1 LPSID
6 DYTPPFT
13 ITESMLQHI
22 AIISE
27 KLGKVNIDEGLKKKP
42 HLRKISRIKSVYAS
56 CRIEANSLTQE
67 QVKAVIDGQMV
78 FGDAKDIKEVQNA
91 YAAYASLENINPYS
105 MADLQK
111 MHRLMT
117 ENLLNESGQFRH
129 GEEGV
134 FSGDKCIFMAP
145 PARFVP
151 HLMEQ
156 LFSWMNRERNKLHP
170 LIMAAVFHYEFVFIH
185 PYADGNGRIA
195 RLWHT
200 ALLYNWKNVFAY
212 LPLESQIEKFQDEYY
227 AAIAKCHREASSNS
241 FIEFMLE
248 RIEIT
253 LDEINVQFQQDV
265 NMASEYVQRL
275 LQAME
280 SGIPY
285 TATALMAMLNLK
297 SRSSFRKAYLQPAL
311 NSGFISMTIP
321 DKPNSR
327 NQRYVKL

>member
-1 LPSID
+1 MTL
-6 DYTPPFT
+6 
-13 ITESMLQHI
+13 
-22 AIISE
+22 
-27 KLGKVNIDEGLKKKP
+27 
-42 HLRKISRIKSVYAS
+42 
-56 CRIEANSLTQE
+56 E

-117 ENLLNESGQFRH
+117 GNILNESGQFRY

-170 LIMAAVFHYEFVFIH
+170 LIMAAVFRYEFVFIH
-185 PYADGNGRIA
+185 PYADGNGRMA
-195 RLWHT
+195 RLWHI
-200 ALLYNWKNVFAY
+200 ALLYNWKNVFTY
-212 LPLESQIEKFQDEYY
+212 LPLESQIEKFQNEYY

-248 RIEIT
+248 RIEVT
-253 LDEINVQFQQDV
+253 LDEINVQLQQDV

-297 SRSSFRKAYLQPAL
+297 SKSSFRKAYLQPAL
-311 NSGFISMTIP
+311 NRGFISMTFLTSQTVVIKGMLSF
-321 DKPNSR
+321 DFW
-327 NQRYVKL
+327 